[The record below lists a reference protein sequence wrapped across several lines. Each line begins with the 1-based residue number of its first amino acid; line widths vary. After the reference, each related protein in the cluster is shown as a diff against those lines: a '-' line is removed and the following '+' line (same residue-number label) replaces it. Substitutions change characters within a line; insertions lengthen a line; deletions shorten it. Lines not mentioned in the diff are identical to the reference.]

1 MGIIRRRRFKL
12 GSYPKEDEFP
22 YKHNYEAMRGGHSVN
37 DIDTGWDANGI
48 PYKKESENQ
57 RLFRFEQ
64 MIKKENNRN
73 RKRKLLETITIYMR
87 NTRNYFRWRKT
98 PPKMVNTNVF
108 QVGPYRLAQASNAK
122 TTNIHKWLHDKKK

>member
-1 MGIIRRRRFKL
+1 MGTIRRRRFKL

-73 RKRKLLETITIYMR
+73 RKRKLLETITS
-87 NTRNYFRWRKT
+87 T
-98 PPKMVNTNVF
+98 PPSFPAKPLINGTSLPRELPIPSYLAKSANLN
-108 QVGPYRLAQASNAK
+108 RLE
-122 TTNIHKWLHDKKK
+122 